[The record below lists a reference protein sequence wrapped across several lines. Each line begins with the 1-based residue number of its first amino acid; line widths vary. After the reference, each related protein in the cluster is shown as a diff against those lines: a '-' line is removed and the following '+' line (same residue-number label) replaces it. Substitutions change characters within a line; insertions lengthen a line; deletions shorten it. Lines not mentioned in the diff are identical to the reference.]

1 MLVGVDERNHDRQF
15 ASGFYEMGGLDFAS
29 SEKAG
34 SGMEDDGS
42 EHIFLAQIFQDFQM
56 QGTMMPGV
64 ALGEIDGDLNGRR
77 LELCHSADCYFTTLG
92 QAPRHPGRRP
102 GRARC
107 WLRC

>member
-1 MLVGVDERNHDRQF
+1 
-15 ASGFYEMGGLDFAS
+15 
-29 SEKAG
+29 
-34 SGMEDDGS
+34 
-42 EHIFLAQIFQDFQM
+42 M

-77 LELCHSADCYFTTLG
+77 LELCHSADCDFTTLG